1 MPPLPAIRKAS
12 IGTDLGDAKAAGGMA
27 GRPSAVHAALN
38 APPPMARPAEQ
49 APPAPAPF
57 QVAPA
62 MAPPPPASSVP
73 VDLAEL
79 ADAFLTVRDLLR
91 HAVSRFRAAGIAFGH
106 GTTGALDEA
115 AFILLEGLSLPIDD
129 LNPWLEA
136 RLTRAERL
144 RLLDLIEQRVTTRK
158 PAPYLLGRA
167 YIQGIPF
174 RVDERVI
181 VPRSYLGELMMTGA
195 LVQDGAGPVPDPLAV
210 TRVLDLCTGS
220 GCLAVLAAMA
230 FPEAT
235 IDAVDLSADALEVAR
250 LNVADHGLEERIN
263 LLAGDLFAPVASRRY
278 DLIIANPPYVAE
290 AEVAAFPPEYRA
302 EPVMAHA
309 GGADGLDIVRR
320 ILREAGDHLTEH
332 GGLLCEIGTGADI
345 LEQEFDLPFLWLDS
359 QESTGEVFWL
369 SAGDLGLNA

>member
-1 MPPLPAIRKAS
+1 
-12 IGTDLGDAKAAGGMA
+12 MA
-27 GRPSAVHAALN
+27 PRQHAA
-38 APPPMARPAEQ
+38 
-49 APPAPAPF
+49 PAPADH
-57 QVAPA
+57 A
-62 MAPPPPASSVP
+62 
-73 VDLAEL
+73 DLAET
-79 ADAFLTVRDLLR
+79 FLTVRDVLR
-91 HAVSRFRAAGIAFGH
+91 HAVGRFRASGITFGH

-115 AFILLEGLSLPIDD
+115 AFIVLEGLSLPIDD
-129 LNPWLEA
+129 LNPWLDA
-136 RLTRAERL
+136 RLTRTERL
-144 RLLDLIEQRVTTRK
+144 KLLDLVEQRVATRK

-181 VPRSYLGELMMTGA
+181 VPRSYLGELMMTGG
-195 LVQDGAGPVPDPLAV
+195 LVQDGAGPVPDPMAV

-220 GCLAVLAAMA
+220 GCLAIIAAMC

-235 IDAVDLSADALEVAR
+235 IDAVDLSAEALDVAR
-250 LNVADHGLEERIN
+250 LNVADHAMQDRIA
-263 LLAGDLFAPVASRRY
+263 LIQGDLFAPVAGRHY

-332 GGLLCEIGTGADI
+332 GGLICEIGTGADI

-359 QESTGEVFWL
+359 EESTGEVFWL
-369 SAGDLGLNA
+369 SASDLGLTA